1 MDDGQKPKRG
11 SLNSDTP
18 AVAICLP
25 ARDSVPRE
33 VGLAKEPS
41 LGHCDKPPPQRRE
54 QGIQLP
60 FTL

>member
-11 SLNSDTP
+11 SLNSDTL
-18 AVAICLP
+18 AVAIYLP

-41 LGHCDKPPPQRRE
+41 LGHCDKPPPAATRT
-54 QGIQLP
+54 GYPVPLCA
-60 FTL
+60 